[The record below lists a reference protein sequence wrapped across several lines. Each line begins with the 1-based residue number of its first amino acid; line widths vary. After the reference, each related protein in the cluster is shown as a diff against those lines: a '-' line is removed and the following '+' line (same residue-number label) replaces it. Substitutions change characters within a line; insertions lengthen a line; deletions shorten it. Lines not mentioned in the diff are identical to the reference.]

1 MKNRISM
8 QRGWIFSSA
17 IIVMAAG
24 CGGGGS
30 SGPFDGGDGIDRSG
44 LTSGAITGFG
54 SVIVN
59 GIKYESGTATIT
71 VNGQSANE
79 TSLRVGQIVVVRGQ
93 LDDNNLTGTADEID
107 SDPNLVGPIS
117 LIDIASNTFVVL
129 GQTVQID
136 NDTVLMPET
145 LSAYTVGSFVEV
157 YGFLTGNQQ
166 LIATRVDEISTTEY
180 EVSGVLADLDTQNMT
195 FNLLT
200 QAVDFSAAELVDFD
214 NTAIGNGQMVEVEGT
229 TFGNGGQLVVDRVT
243 KLPEQFFNSE
253 DEGLET
259 EIEGRVTR
267 FVSATDFDVGSVQV
281 TTDNN
286 TVFERGVITDIALDI
301 KLEVEGTVN
310 SQGAILA
317 EEIEFEAESE
327 AEMSSFV
334 NAIDV
339 AAGSLTV
346 FQQVITTDS
355 KTQFIDEG
363 PEQLQQFSLSNL
375 SVDDLVELKL
385 GSGSPLLA
393 TRVERVSNISN
404 AEIEG
409 VVESVASP
417 AFTILGVL
425 ITNISGNNTFIEQLS
440 VGDFV
445 EVEGTDNGDGTM
457 TISLD

>member
-1 MKNRISM
+1 MDNSPNVWFINSHTKSSCSYHDWNF
-8 QRGWIFSSA
+8 IF
-17 IIVMAAG
+17 
-24 CGGGGS
+24 
-30 SGPFDGGDGIDRSG
+30 
-44 LTSGAITGFG
+44 
-54 SVIVN
+54 
-59 GIKYESGTATIT
+59 
-71 VNGQSANE
+71 
-79 TSLRVGQIVVVRGQ
+79 
-93 LDDNNLTGTADEID
+93 
-107 SDPNLVGPIS
+107 
-117 LIDIASNTFVVL
+117 
-129 GQTVQID
+129 
-136 NDTVLMPET
+136 
-145 LSAYTVGSFVEV
+145 
-157 YGFLTGNQQ
+157 
-166 LIATRVDEISTTEY
+166 
-180 EVSGVLADLDTQNMT
+180 
-195 FNLLT
+195 
-200 QAVDFSAAELVDFD
+200 
-214 NTAIGNGQMVEVEGT
+214 
-229 TFGNGGQLVVDRVT
+229 
-243 KLPEQFFNSE
+243 
-253 DEGLET
+253 
-259 EIEGRVTR
+259 TR